1 MAVQLYI
8 ILHKTSKPKT
18 YEWSLVPH
26 LAGVPLP
33 GLRPVSHFEIT
44 KARRRPHSD
53 FNWITTV
60 QQRIFHVSHKFLG
73 VLALPPCDEST
84 TLGDIEEIFSQAAP
98 MPWSLSPEDRRRWT
112 CAKWMPTRCLPHHRP
127 PTIQA
132 TWKVLSG
139 YPDSPDGKTPRDAID
154 MIVLRDPAS
163 AAEDST
169 TSCPV
174 ALEVPRTPDNWGEG
188 QFAMSDFLGPQTL
201 EMSLKMSEIWAI
213 KRSKVSS
220 RIGKIRVWDSRVW
233 QICRI
238 YGLTVGRPRAQGWPN
253 VRILAR

>member
-1 MAVQLYI
+1 MPVQLYI

-53 FNWITTV
+53 YNWVTTV

-112 CAKWMPTRCLPHHRP
+112 CAKWIVDILVEWGPLWGLNFISKFENRDVLLSLLNALSTWLEEDPRHERVSTGDGYEYSCVRCPEFLLRPSNTDIDIRRCLPARP
-127 PTIQA
+127 
-132 TWKVLSG
+132 
-139 YPDSPDGKTPRDAID
+139 
-154 MIVLRDPAS
+154 
-163 AAEDST
+163 
-169 TSCPV
+169 
-174 ALEVPRTPDNWGEG
+174 ALAP
-188 QFAMSDFLGPQTL
+188 
-201 EMSLKMSEIWAI
+201 
-213 KRSKVSS
+213 
-220 RIGKIRVWDSRVW
+220 
-233 QICRI
+233 
-238 YGLTVGRPRAQGWPN
+238 PRAAPA
-253 VRILAR
+253 VAEAR